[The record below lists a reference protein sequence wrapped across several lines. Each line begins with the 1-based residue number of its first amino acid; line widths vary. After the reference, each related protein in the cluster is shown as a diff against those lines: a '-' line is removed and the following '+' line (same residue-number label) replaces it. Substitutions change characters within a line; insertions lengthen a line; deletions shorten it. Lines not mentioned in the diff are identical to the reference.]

1 MTAVSVAE
9 AVLRRLDHLREIGD
23 HDSLLEQQLTAE
35 VQALRAALEKAKGV
49 LEEADKNRRESQPVP
64 EAEKEIIFY
73 KCEND
78 VEEYAQQKKGIRNTI
93 KGTTKNAQRN
103 LRNLKAQIDELS
115 EKCKGQRS
123 TSKHALTSD
132 NPSPGALN
140 KNKSVAGRR
149 AHVRLRTKGLV
160 DMEENIKKVLAS
172 ADRDYPVIPI
182 LGDGGTG
189 KTTLAKKVYED
200 AKATGSFNGFAWYYL
215 PSSFDMKSMLQ
226 AFLIQLHP
234 QCPGREDD
242 IKVMEMEDVELA
254 NRVFKLVKEN
264 KCLIVVDVRAIHVW
278 QSIRIAFPL
287 SETDSKILL
296 TTRSKDVAEESASG
310 GRVYEMIILNA
321 DEGWELF
328 EKKALA
334 DDAGSGQ
341 IFLLILGDCLSYPK
355 I

>member
-1 MTAVSVAE
+1 MN
-9 AVLRRLDHLREIGD
+9 D
-23 HDSLLEQQLTAE
+23 HDSLLEQELTAE

-64 EAEKEIIFY
+64 EPEKEITRLFY

-78 VEEYAQQKKGIRNTI
+78 VEEYAQQKKGFLNF
-93 KGTTKNAQRN
+93 KQTKNAQRN
-103 LRNLKAQIDELS
+103 LRNLKTQIDELS
-115 EKCKGQRS
+115 ENCKGQRS
-123 TSKHALTSD
+123 TSKHALRSD

-149 AHVRLRTKGLV
+149 APVRLRTKGLV
-160 DMEENIKKVLAS
+160 DMEKNIKKVLAS

-200 AKATGSFNGFAWYYL
+200 AKATGSFDRFAWYYL

-226 AFLIQLHP
+226 AVLIQLHP
-234 QCPGREDD
+234 QRPGGEDD

-254 NRVFKLVKEN
+254 NRVFKLVKKN
-264 KCLIVVDVRAIHVW
+264 KCLIVVEDVRAIHVW

-287 SETDSKILL
+287 SETNSKILL
-296 TTRSKDVAEESASG
+296 TTRSKDVAAESASG
-310 GRVYEMIILNA
+310 GRVYEMTILNA

-328 EKKALA
+328 QKKALA